1 MLPADLDNVGTV
13 DEKRPIRGRGAI
25 SNPAGRFEKQIRVPE
40 DDGWESPQDESF
52 PSPDPRTE
60 FFPDRTRNIIA
71 TNRSPDIPFDQSINP
86 YKGCEHGCIYCF
98 ARPTHAYLDLS
109 PGLDFETRI
118 FFKTEPVERLREA
131 FEAPGYECRT
141 LAIGTNTDPYQPGEK
156 VHQVTRRLLET
167 LLEYRHPVSI
177 TTKGKLILRDMDLL
191 RGLAES
197 GLVSVAV
204 SITTLDDALKGKLE
218 PRTASPRARL
228 RIVRELAGAGIPVGV
243 MMAPV
248 IPFINDNE
256 IEDVVARAAD
266 AGARSVNYIMLRLP
280 FEVKDLFVEWLEEHY
295 PLKAEHVMNRLR
307 DMHGGKAYRAGWGTR
322 MRGRGPY
329 ADLIA
334 RRVMVA
340 RRRHG
345 LKGSRLP
352 ALRTDLFRRPFEQR
366 SLL

>member
-1 MLPADLDNVGTV
+1 MND
-13 DEKRPIRGRGAI
+13 KRFIKGRGSL
-25 SNPAGRFEKQIRVPE
+25 SNPAGRFDNTTRVAI
-40 DDGWESPQDESF
+40 DDGWEPLDDELF

-60 FFPDRTRNIIA
+60 FFPDLTRNIIA

-86 YKGCEHGCIYCF
+86 YKGCEHGCIYCY

-131 FEAPGYECRT
+131 FETPGYECRT

-156 VHQVTRRLLET
+156 IHRVTRRLLET
-167 LLEYRHPVSI
+167 LLQYRHPVSI
-177 TTKGKLILRDMDLL
+177 TTKGKLILRDLDLL
-191 RGLAES
+191 RKLAGN

-204 SITTLDDALKGKLE
+204 SVTTLDDALKAKLE

-248 IPFINDNE
+248 IPFINDHE
-256 IEDVVARAAD
+256 IEEVVTRAAQ
-266 AGARSVNYIMLRLP
+266 AGAANVNYIMLRLP
-280 FEVKDLFVEWLEEHY
+280 FEVKDLFAEWLAEHY

-307 DMHGGKAYRAGWGTR
+307 DLHGGKPYRAEWGAR

-329 ADLIA
+329 AEL
-334 RRVMVA
+334 VA
-340 RRRHG
+340 RRFRLARRRNG
-345 LKGSRLP
+345 LGRSRLQK
-352 ALRTDLFRRPFEQR
+352 LRTDLFRRPFQQE
-366 SLL
+366 SLF